1 MRYLDLPHKLSAQFD
16 EAALSYAAFCAAE
29 AERKAYAGSLYWGK
43 QNGID
48 YLLQSDR
55 RRKVRRLGARS
66 AATEA
71 LHAAF
76 IAARQHAREQYQRL
90 AVALK
95 RQQKL
100 NRVLRVGHVPMPWI
114 RILNGIRTAGMAEQV
129 TVTGTAATYAYEFAG
144 GVRIDSPRGSVAGVA
159 MQAERCSHLQ
169 LAVSSPAAAWQLLD
183 VIAQAAPAF
192 QIHRGQQRHL
202 AIDPQGLEV
211 SVLLDSDIG
220 RAPAM
225 RQCVAGVNGEMAA
238 MRAIAPRAFVFQ
250 RLNLANQP
258 ERDPLERRRDASL
271 AQLVMAIIL
280 ERLEV
285 DNERT
290 TMVSKLDDYFSLDK
304 AALNLRAQ
312 RQQLIASNIAN
323 ADTPNYKARDID
335 FNSALQAAL
344 QNTTAAPA
352 LNATNARHQQPNAL
366 EQILSAP
373 VQYRGVV
380 QGSVD
385 GNTVDMD
392 TERNQFA
399 DNALRYEAMLTMT
412 TSDAKTM
419 LSALQ
424 GGS

>member
-1 MRYLDLPHKLSAQFD
+1 MRYLDLPHNLSAQFE
-16 EAALSYAAFCAAE
+16 EAALTYAAFCAAE
-29 AERKAYAGSLYWGK
+29 AERTAYAGSLYWGR
-43 QNGID
+43 QSGVE
-48 YLLQSDR
+48 YLLRSDT
-55 RRKVRRLGARS
+55 RRKVKRLGVRN

-71 LHAAF
+71 IYAAF
-76 IAARQHAREQYQRL
+76 IAARQHAREQYQL
-90 AVALK
+90 LSGAMK

-100 NRVLRVGHVPMPWI
+100 NRVLRVGHVPAPWI
-114 RILNGIRTAGMAEQV
+114 CILSGIRSAGMTDQV
-129 TVTGTAATYAYEFAG
+129 IVTGTAATYAYECAG
-144 GVRIDSPRGSVAGVA
+144 SVRIDNARGSVASAAVL
-159 MQAERCSHLQ
+159 AERCSRLQ
-169 LAVSSPAAAWQLLD
+169 LTVPSPAAALQLLD
-183 VIAQAAPAF
+183 VIQQAAPAF

-211 SVLLDSDIG
+211 SVLLDGDTE
-220 RAPAM
+220 RAPAFLHS
-225 RQCVAGVNGEMAA
+225 VAGVNGEMAT
-238 MRAIAPRAFVFQ
+238 MRAMAPRAFVLH
-250 RLNLANQP
+250 RLHLANQP
-258 ERDPLERRRDASL
+258 GRDPLERRRDASL

-280 ERLEV
+280 ERLAIE
-285 DNERT
+285 NERT

-312 RQQLIASNIAN
+312 RQQLLASNIAN

-344 QNTTAAPA
+344 QTATAAPA
-352 LNATNARHQQPNAL
+352 LASTNARHQQPSAL

-412 TSDAKTM
+412 ASDAKTM
-419 LSALQ
+419 LSAIQ
-424 GGS
+424 GGN